1 MNATKAIS
9 LEGTIMS
16 VLPGTMFRVALANN
30 RLVLAHISGKM
41 RKRFIRLTIGDRV
54 KMEMS
59 PYDTAKARIV
69 YRLNTLIYGNTIP
82 VRSAATTKTKDRH
95 RSQELAGALS
105 FNVEADRYRTHHKRK
120 ALADRQSES
129 AKVHLCALR
138 RRSYLDK
145 RRRGSRSPASISI

>member
-1 MNATKAIS
+1 IPPRRGSFTDFN
-9 LEGTIMS
+9 
-16 VLPGTMFRVALANN
+16 
-30 RLVLAHISGKM
+30 
-41 RKRFIRLTIGDRV
+41 
-54 KMEMS
+54 
-59 PYDTAKARIV
+59 
-69 YRLNTLIYGNTIP
+69 YGNTIP
-82 VRSAATTKTKDRH
+82 FRSAATAKTKDRH

-145 RRRGSRSPASISI
+145 TRRGARSPASISIWDASCTRALA